1 MLVMDVENLN
11 EEASRYALTTNLL
24 NLILNDLKQS
34 ILANSNL
41 ILNANKEDVKVSKR
55 QIKVME
61 FINIIDNY
69 RNNECILN
77 DDERKIIIY
86 KGDPYLTLNIC
97 LQSITQRT
105 KILLVQEDF
114 MYGVNEILLKIINKV
129 LKEYKIT
136 NLINKIS
143 YSDFELDKTRNLFDG
158 IVVIGDTTI
167 YQKLENEENIK
178 FFPYN
183 NISLYC
189 DSEELLK
196 LQNAIYMYA
205 NENEFE
211 IEICYDESLDDAIK
225 TINKDKTKNMAILLT
240 KDNENKE
247 KFEKEIIR
255 KEVIVNENPFKHD
268 VGVIYNY
275 LK

>member
-86 KGDPYLTLNIC
+86 KG
-97 LQSITQRT
+97 
-105 KILLVQEDF
+105 
-114 MYGVNEILLKIINKV
+114 
-129 LKEYKIT
+129 
-136 NLINKIS
+136 
-143 YSDFELDKTRNLFDG
+143 ELMN
-158 IVVIGDTTI
+158 
-167 YQKLENEENIK
+167 YIK
-178 FFPYN
+178 
-183 NISLYC
+183 
-189 DSEELLK
+189 
-196 LQNAIYMYA
+196 Q
-205 NENEFE
+205 
-211 IEICYDESLDDAIK
+211 IK
-225 TINKDKTKNMAILLT
+225 S
-240 KDNENKE
+240 
-247 KFEKEIIR
+247 F
-255 KEVIVNENPFKHD
+255 
-268 VGVIYNY
+268 
-275 LK
+275 